1 MEKDKNLELMSQEFN
16 PQYDLI
22 KEEDIK
28 LFMTN
33 LPKAPNK
40 EMVKRLLL
48 ELPQQITFLD
58 NEAIEFKKEIKDAK
72 TAVKAKK
79 NLLEIEKSEIRKI
92 EVERFSKEHGLYM
105 SRTQELM
112 REIMNSDEQNAS
124 LKKAYLQE
132 VSRAIK
138 PEKPTRADLDDIA
151 NIKTKHL
158 QEDIDELEKRISDY
172 QFELDLL
179 AIKKDFY
186 NNMWITVRAY
196 KGIVV
201 EEMRML
207 SEH

>member
-22 KEEDIK
+22 KAEDVK

-33 LPKAPNK
+33 LPKTPDK

-58 NEAIEFKKEIKDAK
+58 NQAVEFKKEIKDAK
-72 TAVKAKK
+72 TTVKAKK

-92 EVERFSKEHGLYM
+92 EVEKFSKEHELYM

-112 REIMNSDEQNAS
+112 REIMNSAEQNAS

-138 PEKPTRADLDDIA
+138 PERPTRADLDDIA

-196 KGIVV
+196 KGIIV
-201 EEMRML
+201 EEIRML

>member
-16 PQYDLI
+16 PQYELI
-22 KEEDIK
+22 KAEDVK

-33 LPKAPNK
+33 LPKTPDK

-58 NEAIEFKKEIKDAK
+58 NQAVEFKKEIKDAK
-72 TAVKAKK
+72 TAAKAKK

-92 EVERFSKEHGLYM
+92 EIEKFSKEHELYM

-132 VSRAIK
+132 VARAIK
-138 PEKPTRADLDDIA
+138 PERPTRADLDDIA

-196 KGIVV
+196 KGIIV